1 MKTRRLC
8 TLVPAALASFAVM
21 GTSVANAQVVSINP
35 YFQPDPLVVHGT
47 SGGGNKSNCGTIAA
61 TPNQV
66 IQVSQP
72 LPYLRLT
79 VQGGG
84 KPTLLI
90 NGPNGRFC
98 VLADA
103 DPNKNPEISGYWPD
117 GRYEIYV
124 GQLSP
129 GQHPYRLFIS
139 KEKK

>member
-8 TLVPAALASFAVM
+8 NIVPSALAISFAVM

-35 YFQPDPLVVHGT
+35 NFKPDPLVVNGT
-47 SGGGNKSNCGTIAA
+47 SGGGNKSNCGSIAA

-66 IQVSQP
+66 IQVSQS

-103 DPNKNPEISGYWPD
+103 NPNKNPEISGYWQA

-129 GQHPYRLFIS
+129 GQHPYSLSIS
-139 KEKK
+139 KDK